1 MKKISIII
9 PAYNAEKYIDRCLNS
24 IFSQKGAEL
33 EVIVVNDGS
42 TDNTYEILL
51 GYGDRITL
59 INKEN
64 GGVASARNDALA
76 VCTGEYVIFL
86 DCDDYLPENTFSYYI
101 DICTECDPD
110 IIRGNYKVVFDDRTM
125 LPQKRM
131 YRTELIDKNRFK
143 TEVYPHFIT
152 DILLN
157 TCCASLIKRE
167 MISTEFRKDMRTG
180 EDAVFMINVYSN
192 AKNVYFTDKI
202 VYNYY
207 QTGTGLTGTG
217 LTVWKKFLCNCVI
230 SQEILRKLKE
240 WNMFNPLWIIRAC
253 IRPIK
258 IIFSKLKRVFG
269 DAYEKG

>member
-131 YRTELIDKNRFK
+131 YRTGLIDKNRFK

-167 MISTEFRKDMRTG
+167 MIRKASGD
-180 EDAVFMINVYSN
+180 DNYS
-192 AKNVYFTDKI
+192 
-202 VYNYY
+202 YY
-207 QTGTGLTGTG
+207 
-217 LTVWKKFLCNCVI
+217 KKLAEAADSFVERNNQKV
-230 SQEILRKLKE
+230 
-240 WNMFNPLWIIRAC
+240 
-253 IRPIK
+253 
-258 IIFSKLKRVFG
+258 
-269 DAYEKG
+269 